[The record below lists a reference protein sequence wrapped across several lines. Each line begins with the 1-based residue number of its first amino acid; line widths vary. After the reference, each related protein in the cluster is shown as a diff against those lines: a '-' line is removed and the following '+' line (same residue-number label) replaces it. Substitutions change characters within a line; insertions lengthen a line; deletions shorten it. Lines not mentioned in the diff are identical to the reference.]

1 MANRTI
7 SAFMES
13 QQTST
18 NGALI
23 GTRVISTQLL
33 QHLIPSVRQ
42 PVLDVPQ
49 EAVRGDMLKP
59 SAERPHAV
67 DSIPHFG
74 TRTTGFVW

>member
-1 MANRTI
+1 MVNRTI

-23 GTRVISTQLL
+23 GTRVISMQLL
-33 QHLIPSVRQ
+33 QHLIQQVHQ
-42 PVLDVPQ
+42 PVSDEPQ

-59 SAERPHAV
+59 SAERPRAV
-67 DSIPHFG
+67 DSIPYFG
-74 TRTTGFVW
+74 TRIMGFVL